1 MPTSHHSTRALVLT
15 VGLAL
20 AFALGIDGTA
30 QTAIL
35 AQAPQG
41 APANLD
47 LVGALKAT
55 PGVLGVEAARTQ
67 SGKQVLFAWFAN
79 KKAALDWFYS
89 DAHQSMMRTF
99 MSGVSTGR
107 QPLADV
113 PDDGRPILAIAS
125 LTYTDAPS
133 ASTSRL
139 PVSQIAIELYAP
151 LPGGLSAGGRF
162 APAGVNVP
170 GMLEGPITAIQPGRQ

>member
-1 MPTSHHSTRALVLT
+1 
-15 VGLAL
+15 
-20 AFALGIDGTA
+20 
-30 QTAIL
+30 
-35 AQAPQG
+35 
-41 APANLD
+41 
-47 LVGALKAT
+47 
-55 PGVLGVEAARTQ
+55 
-67 SGKQVLFAWFAN
+67 
-79 KKAALDWFYS
+79 
-89 DAHQSMMRTF
+89 MMRTF
-99 MSGVSTGR
+99 MPGVSTGR

-133 ASTSRL
+133 ANTSRL

-151 LPGGLSAGGRF
+151 LPGGLAAGGRF

>member
-1 MPTSHHSTRALVLT
+1 
-15 VGLAL
+15 LAL
-20 AFALGIDGTA
+20 AFALVIGGIA
-30 QTAIL
+30 QTSIL

-99 MSGVSTGR
+99 MPGVSTGR

-125 LTYTDAPS
+125 LTYTEAPS
-133 ASTSRL
+133 ASTSNKL

-162 APAGVNVP
+162 APPGVNVP
-170 GMLEGPITAIQPGRQ
+170 GMLEGPINAVQSGRQ